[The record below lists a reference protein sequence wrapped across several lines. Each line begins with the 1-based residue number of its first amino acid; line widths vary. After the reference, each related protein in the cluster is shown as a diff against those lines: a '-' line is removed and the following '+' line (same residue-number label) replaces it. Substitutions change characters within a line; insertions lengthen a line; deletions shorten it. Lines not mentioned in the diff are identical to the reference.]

1 MAKSK
6 GGYGKKA
13 DYETVVIR
21 IPVNIQAGV
30 DKLLDA
36 FYAGL
41 DAPPEQVDVQ
51 SAMME
56 KVQEYQSQSKNT
68 RDWTKANELIN
79 ELVAIFER

>member
-41 DAPPEQVDVQ
+41 DPTTEQVDVQ